1 MAADGSTVNIP
12 NSITLA
18 RIALA
23 PLFVYLLL
31 ISPDPNSWQ
40 HWLATFVFVFAIS
53 TDGIDG
59 AVARRTGKVTN
70 LGKILDP
77 IADKALLGSALLILS
92 FLGEIDWWITILI
105 LAREAAVTLYRV
117 VVVKNKVIA
126 ASASG
131 KLKTILQGVAIGA
144 VLAPFEVWVPI
155 WSFVEEGLLFV
166 ALASTLISG
175 IQFFLSATKK

>member
-1 MAADGSTVNIP
+1 MNIP
-12 NSITLA
+12 NAITIA

-23 PLFVYLLL
+23 PLVVYLLL
-31 ISPDPNSWQ
+31 VSPDPNSWQ
-40 HWLATFVFVFAIS
+40 HWLATVVFIFAIS

-77 IADKALLGSALLILS
+77 IADKALLGGALVTLS
-92 FLGEIDWWITILI
+92 FLGEIDWWITIAI
-105 LAREAAVTLYRV
+105 LVREVAVTLYRV

-126 ASASG
+126 ATSAG

-144 VLAPFEVWVPI
+144 VLAPFEVWVPA
-155 WSFVEEGLLFV
+155 WSFVEQGLLFV
-166 ALASTLISG
+166 ALASTIISG
-175 IQFFLSATKK
+175 VQFFVAANKK